1 MGNGDYYLDT
11 FESDRHRGEKQRHAN
26 DRALSEVRVER
37 PSLPA
42 RLGAAILSLVRRD
55 QSRRSLGRGSGTG
68 SGRHSPSATMAQSIS
83 SPTRGR

>member
-26 DRALSEVRVER
+26 DRALSAVRVER

-55 QSRRSLGRGSGTG
+55 PSLTDHACRLPDGRIGRVAIILDDVEMTTSRWGR
-68 SGRHSPSATMAQSIS
+68 
-83 SPTRGR
+83 